1 MLIPGAEGFAG
12 VSDHVRCWHHLL
24 LPPMQP
30 AATACHAR
38 LLPVRSTDAL
48 LQPHP
53 SKPDTSLPGSL
64 QAEEE
69 SDTLQEHIDTPVSIA
84 FDPSDPAVSEAEP
97 ALREPAAVERQ
108 RRRQQLAALQRSHG
122 NAVSS
127 GKLFQ
132 EAV

>member
-1 MLIPGAEGFAG
+1 MRGAGTTCCC
-12 VSDHVRCWHHLL
+12 HRRNLQ
-24 LPPMQP
+24 PQP
-30 AATACHAR
+30 AMPAGC
-38 LLPVRSTDAL
+38 LSEVPGAL
-48 LQPHP
+48 LQNHA
-53 SKPDTSLPGSL
+53 SKSDTSLPDSL
-64 QAEEE
+64 QAAEE

-108 RRRQQLAALQRSHG
+108 RRRQQLAALPRSHA

-127 GKLFQ
+127 GRLFQ